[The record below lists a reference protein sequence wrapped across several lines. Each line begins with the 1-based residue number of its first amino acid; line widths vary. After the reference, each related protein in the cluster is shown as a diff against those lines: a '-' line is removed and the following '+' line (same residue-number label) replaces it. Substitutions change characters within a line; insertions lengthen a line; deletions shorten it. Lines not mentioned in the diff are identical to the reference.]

1 MVKKTNYINYR
12 TLSKI
17 DKNVYKN
24 KILEALPKTKRY
36 NPYKH
41 WAVAFSLSTRTQ
53 YIFSD
58 FPSSL

>member
-24 KILEALPKTKRY
+24 KILEAK
-36 NPYKH
+36 
-41 WAVAFSLSTRTQ
+41 
-53 YIFSD
+53 
-58 FPSSL
+58 